1 MVDQYVRGFMRAEW
15 GLVLEKVVTHHDH
28 NALLEL
34 FELLLTEDERSAIAS
49 RLKVFQ
55 ALLKGDL
62 SQRQIASE
70 FQISIATITRCSNY
84 LKSMTEDQRQKI
96 KLLILE

>member
-1 MVDQYVRGFMRAEW
+1 MRAEW
-15 GLVLEKVVTHHDH
+15 GLVLEKVVNHHDH

-55 ALLKGDL
+55 ALLEGEL
-62 SQRQIASE
+62 SQRQIAAE

-84 LKSMTEDQRQKI
+84 LKNMTEEQRDKI
-96 KLLILE
+96 KLLILK

>member
-1 MVDQYVRGFMRAEW
+1 MRAQW
-15 GLVLEKVVTHHDH
+15 GLVLEKVVNHHDH

-62 SQRQIASE
+62 SQRQIAGE
-70 FQISIATITRCSNY
+70 FQISIATVTRCSNY
-84 LKSMTEDQRQKI
+84 LKNMTKEQRERI

>member
-1 MVDQYVRGFMRAEW
+1 MRAEW

-28 NALLEL
+28 KALIEL

-55 ALLKGDL
+55 ALLSGQL
-62 SQRQIASE
+62 SQRQIAGE

-84 LKSMTEDQRQKI
+84 LKNMTDEQRAKI

>member
-1 MVDQYVRGFMRAEW
+1 MRAQW
-15 GLVLEKVVTHHDH
+15 GLVLEKVVNHHDH

-62 SQRQIASE
+62 SQRQIAGE
-70 FQISIATITRCSNY
+70 FQISIATVTRCSNY
-84 LKSMTEDQRQKI
+84 LKNMTEEQRERI

>member
-1 MVDQYVRGFMRAEW
+1 MRAQW
-15 GLVLEKVVTHHDH
+15 GLVLEKVVNHHDH

-34 FELLLTEDERSAIAS
+34 FGLLLTEDERSAIAS

-70 FQISIATITRCSNY
+70 FQISIATVTRCSNY
-84 LKSMTEDQRQKI
+84 LKNMTEEQRERI